1 VGEAVRVQSASRSEL
16 NQREPQ
22 NETKVRSQ
30 VQEKSSALP
39 LIVLPTNEIKHLL
52 CVRPTAAHV
61 MAMAVQKLFP
71 TAQCTIGPWIEHGF
85 YYDFDMSEPFTERD
99 LKRIKKEMIK
109 IIKMKLPLVREE
121 VSREDART

>member
-1 VGEAVRVQSASRSEL
+1 
-16 NQREPQ
+16 
-22 NETKVRSQ
+22 
-30 VQEKSSALP
+30 
-39 LIVLPTNEIKHLL
+39 
-52 CVRPTAAHV
+52 